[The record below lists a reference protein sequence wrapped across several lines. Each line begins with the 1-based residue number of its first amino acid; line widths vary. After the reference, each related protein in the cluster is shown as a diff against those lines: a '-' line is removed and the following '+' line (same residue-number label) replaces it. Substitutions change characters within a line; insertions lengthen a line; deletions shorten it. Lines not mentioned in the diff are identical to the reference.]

1 MRDGSFLNTT
11 LHYGSSTWNSIFKAK
26 EVLKE
31 GYQLR
36 LGNGESFF
44 WYSPWTTLG
53 PLCYQVFAVNIQDTD
68 KRIRDI
74 YINNQWH
81 FNDLATPIPKVIRNH
96 LSNSTLF
103 LHAEVQDGY
112 IWGGNTDGIYSAK
125 DGYKW
130 LLTRKGEGYQRP
142 NLRIVYG
149 RPKLSRRCFFF
160 FGWLGTILCPLCKSY
175 IEEVLLS

>member
-103 LHAEVQDGY
+103 YMLKFRMAIFGEEIQMGFILLKMDTSGFLL
-112 IWGGNTDGIYSAK
+112 GKGKGIR
-125 DGYKW
+125 DQ
-130 LLTRKGEGYQRP
+130 T
-142 NLRIVYG
+142 
-149 RPKLSRRCFFF
+149 
-160 FGWLGTILCPLCKSY
+160 LG
-175 IEEVLLS
+175 